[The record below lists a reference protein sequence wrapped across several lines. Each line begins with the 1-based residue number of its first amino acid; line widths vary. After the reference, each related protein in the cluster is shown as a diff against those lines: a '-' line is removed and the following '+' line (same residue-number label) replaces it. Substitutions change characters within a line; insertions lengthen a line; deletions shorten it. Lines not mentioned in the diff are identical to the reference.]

1 MAAQHPRVSV
11 SQISTLHAS
20 FEDDLKAYAAAG
32 LDGIGIWELKL
43 GDGAVDAALAAFESS
58 PLTAASAVP
67 AIPSILPLP
76 LLGGPDDP
84 RERIDAIL
92 GSLHRLAP
100 FAPPGIVCLTGTG
113 EGRDADEARTIV
125 VDGLRELGR
134 EAASLGLTIAI
145 EPYQRDD
152 CEQWSIVS
160 DVPEALELIADA
172 GAGPALAL
180 QFDVWHLWNTET
192 LLDDIAAHVDRFAG
206 VHVCDRRDPTRGWA
220 DRELPGDGDA
230 NLPAI
235 LRALADAGW
244 DGLYDIEVFSD
255 DGTFGSSYDDSYWRL
270 EPADFLARARSSFDD
285 AWNDSLTPRPSRRGG
300 QLTKES
306 R

>member
-20 FEDDLKAYAAAG
+20 FSDDLEAYAAAG

-43 GDGAVDAALAAFESS
+43 GDGPDDAALAAFRGS
-58 PLTAASAVP
+58 PLAAASAVP
-67 AIPSILPLP
+67 AVPSILPLP
-76 LLGGPDDP
+76 LLGGPADP
-84 RERIDAIL
+84 RERIDSIL
-92 GSLHRLAP
+92 RSLHHLAP
-100 FAPPGIVCLTGTG
+100 FRPSGIVCLTGTA
-113 EGRDADEARTIV
+113 EGRDPDEARATV
-125 VDGLRELGR
+125 ADGLREIAR
-134 EAASLGLTIAI
+134 EADLLGLTIAL

-152 CEQWSIVS
+152 GEQWTIVS
-160 DVPEALELIADA
+160 NVPEALELVADA
-172 GAGPALAL
+172 GGDPALAL

-192 LLDDIAAHVDRFAG
+192 LFDDIAAHVHRFAG

-220 DRELPGDGDA
+220 DRELPGAGDA
-230 NLPAI
+230 DLPAI
-235 LRALADAGW
+235 LRALDEAGW

-255 DGTFGSSYDDSYWRL
+255 DGTFGNRYNDSYWQL
-270 EPADFLARARSSFDD
+270 EPADLLARARSSFDD

-300 QLTKES
+300 PLTKES